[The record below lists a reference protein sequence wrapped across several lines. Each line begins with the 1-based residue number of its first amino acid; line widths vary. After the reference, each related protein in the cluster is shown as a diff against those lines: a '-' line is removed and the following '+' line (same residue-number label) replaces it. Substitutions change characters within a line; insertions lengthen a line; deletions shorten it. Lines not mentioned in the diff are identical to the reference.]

1 MSLTL
6 TPILNLLNNKVGDRV
21 MGMGPAIPVQF
32 WGTYAEYIVLAEK
45 HITKVNCDYSVRKF

>member
-1 MSLTL
+1 
-6 TPILNLLNNKVGDRV
+6 

-45 HITKVNCDYSVRKF
+45 HITKVHV